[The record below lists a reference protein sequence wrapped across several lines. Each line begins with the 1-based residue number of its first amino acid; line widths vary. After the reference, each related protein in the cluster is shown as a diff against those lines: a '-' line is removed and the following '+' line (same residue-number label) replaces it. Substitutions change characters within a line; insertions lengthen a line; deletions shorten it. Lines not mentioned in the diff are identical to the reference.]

1 MTSLW
6 LTFGVM
12 MLAGILAVCWPL
24 YRNEK
29 RISPR
34 ALLIAIGVIAA
45 SGLLYYELGMP
56 GAPSGA
62 GAQPSVDDMVAGLAA
77 RLAQNPEDIAGWKM
91 LGRSYLQ
98 LEQYDQAVAAF
109 EQALDRENGSNAQ
122 TLADLGEAVLL
133 QQNQRIDG
141 RAAGLFEAALAAA
154 PNNPKALFYGGI
166 AAIERNERA
175 LAADRWETLLA
186 QSPPENVQQILRE
199 RIREWRGSDAVIA
212 QAGNSGTGAMA
223 TGTALSIAITVSPQA
238 QQALPGDATVFIIAR
253 DPQQPSPPIAVT
265 RRKMSELPATVAL
278 SDADSMI
285 PGRTLGQFARLEIVV
300 RASASGNPM
309 PAAGDWSGS
318 ASVDLPAS
326 GTINVSIAEPQR

>member
-6 LTFGVM
+6 LSFGAMV
-12 MLAGILAVCWPL
+12 LAGILVVCWPL
-24 YRNEK
+24 YRHEK

-34 ALLIAIGVIAA
+34 AMLVAIGVIAA
-45 SGLLYYELGMP
+45 SGMLYLELGTP

-62 GAQPSVDDMVAGLAA
+62 GAQPSVNAMVAGLAA
-77 RLAQNPEDIAGWKM
+77 RLEQNPEDIAGWKM

-98 LEQYDQAVAAF
+98 LEQYDQAVAAL
-109 EQALDRENGSNAQ
+109 EQALERENGSDAQ

-166 AAIERNERA
+166 AAIERNDRA

-199 RIREWRGSDAVIA
+199 RIREWRGAGASAATA
-212 QAGNSGTGAMA
+212 QAGNPAMT
-223 TGTALSIAITVSPQA
+223 TGTALSLAIAVSPQA

-265 RRKMSELPATVAL
+265 RRKMSELPANVAL
-278 SDADSMI
+278 SDADAMI

-318 ASVDLPAS
+318 ATVELPAS
-326 GTINVSIAEPQR
+326 GTISVNIAEPQR